1 MRFEFILP
9 SPPREGCCD
18 EYYESQAPI
27 PEEAIASTSE
37 PEGTGDEETL

>member
-18 EYYESQAPI
+18 EFYISPAPV
-27 PEEAIASTSE
+27 PEVALDSTSA
-37 PEGTGDEETL
+37 PESTGQDDTL